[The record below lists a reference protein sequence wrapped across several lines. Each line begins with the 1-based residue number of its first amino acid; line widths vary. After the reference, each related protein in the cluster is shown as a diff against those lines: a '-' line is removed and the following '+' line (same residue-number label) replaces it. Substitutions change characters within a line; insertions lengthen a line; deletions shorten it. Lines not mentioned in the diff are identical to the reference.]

1 MRLIFRRRSLGFTC
15 ARSNN
20 NNGSITHRL
29 GIDSR
34 NNDRY
39 NGKPKENDE
48 KLWHKHTKDKRG
60 THRGEARSEERRA
73 REKGE
78 GEKTKANAQIDCCFC
93 GGVAQL
99 SEREIERESSRGIWN
114 PYTACRTHA
123 TGYTHTHRCRGKTLG
138 KVNLLIWSKKVTR
151 KTVAVCSVPQHVAS
165 QSEGGELALWQLNC
179 SRLRRD
185 R

>member
-1 MRLIFRRRSLGFTC
+1 M
-15 ARSNN
+15 
-20 NNGSITHRL
+20 

-60 THRGEARSEERRA
+60 THRGEARSEERSA
-73 REKGE
+73 RERGE

-99 SEREIERESSRGIWN
+99 SERERVRVVGVFGTRIPRAGRMQQD
-114 PYTACRTHA
+114 
-123 TGYTHTHRCRGKTLG
+123 THTHTHTQMRGKTLG
-138 KVNLLIWSKKVTR
+138 KVNLLI
-151 KTVAVCSVPQHVAS
+151 
-165 QSEGGELALWQLNC
+165 
-179 SRLRRD
+179 
-185 R
+185 